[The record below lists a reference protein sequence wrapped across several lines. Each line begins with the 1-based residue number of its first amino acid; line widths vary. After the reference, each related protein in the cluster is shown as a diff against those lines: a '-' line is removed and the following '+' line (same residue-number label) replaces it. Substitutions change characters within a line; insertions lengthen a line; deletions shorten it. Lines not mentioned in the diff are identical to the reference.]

1 MDKKNLPLYSLSDF
15 KCQCVL
21 TDSLSVMT
29 QHLSQTKKILDESD
43 FKHERDYKKL
53 LSRLEK
59 ILEELKR
66 QNLEHF
72 NFRKEYTRE
81 IIDLVKVQ
89 QINVGPNQQ
98 SLQTLPYLKGKA
110 KTKQIESIKNK
121 KRKK

>member
-1 MDKKNLPLYSLSDF
+1 MELHGFTPDK
-15 KCQCVL
+15 
-21 TDSLSVMT
+21 
-29 QHLSQTKKILDESD
+29 ESCPHTC
-43 FKHERDYKKL
+43 FHT
-53 LSRLEK
+53 EK